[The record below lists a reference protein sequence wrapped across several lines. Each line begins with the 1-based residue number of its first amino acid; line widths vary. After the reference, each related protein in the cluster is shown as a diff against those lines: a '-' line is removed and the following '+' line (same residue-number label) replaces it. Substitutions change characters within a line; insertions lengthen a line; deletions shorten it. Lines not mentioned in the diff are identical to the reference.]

1 MKNEAIKQ
9 RHTCFHK
16 IELKKI
22 QFERQVESTLPYD
35 PDRPLFTTCFICVK
49 ETISIPLDRIT
60 LQYLQHRANFHS

>member
-16 IELKKI
+16 IERKKI

-35 PDRPLFTTCFICVK
+35 PERPFFTTCFICV
-49 ETISIPLDRIT
+49 
-60 LQYLQHRANFHS
+60 